1 MSRVFFTKADYLLDV
16 VLDLDDFAENE
27 GNSKECLELLIK
39 QKEQY
44 PNLKVTLF
52 AIPFYQDK
60 DNTPFFRQTV
70 EKYGDWMQLAIH
82 GWTHETPTECRE
94 WNFEEAL
101 AKISKAWMMG
111 RGCFVKGF
119 KAPGWQISRDTY
131 KALETLKFWVA
142 DHTTSAYT
150 EPGVLNAD
158 RRPANLKVYS
168 VDHPWIV
175 HGHTWDL
182 NNPDPAYNN
191 GIRQIIEE
199 HGVPW
204 DVNSRFYFISEVV

>member
-1 MSRVFFTKADYLLDV
+1 MSRVFFTKADYLPDV

-27 GNSKECLELLIK
+27 GNSKECMELLVK
-39 QKEQY
+39 QKELF

-52 AIPFYQDK
+52 AIPWYEDK
-60 DNTPFFRQTV
+60 DNSLFFKSV
-70 EKYGDWMQLAIH
+70 LEKYGTWVELAIH
-82 GWTHETPTECRE
+82 GWTHSTPTECKE
-94 WNFEEAL
+94 WTLEEAL
-101 AKISKAWMMG
+101 AKIKRAYAM
-111 RGCFVKGF
+111 GCFVKGF

-131 KALETLKFWVA
+131 TALDYLGFWVA
-142 DHTTSAYT
+142 DHTVSAYT
-150 EPGVLNAD
+150 EPGVLND
-158 RRPANLKVYS
+158 LRRPLTLKAYT

-191 GIRQIIEE
+191 GIRQIIEV

-204 DVNSRFYFISEVV
+204 TKESRFHFINDLDL

>member
-1 MSRVFFTKADYLLDV
+1 MSRVFFTKADYLPDV
-16 VLDLDDFAENE
+16 VLDLDDFAENP
-27 GNSKECLELLIK
+27 GNSKECIELLVK
-39 QKEQY
+39 QKEMF

-52 AIPFYQDK
+52 AIPFYEDK
-60 DNTPFFRQTV
+60 DNSQFFNSILA
-70 EKYGDWMQLAIH
+70 KYDWIEFAIH
-82 GWTHETPTECRE
+82 GWTHSHVECKE
-94 WNFEEAL
+94 WTMEEAL
-101 AKISKAWMMG
+101 EKLKKAYDMK
-111 RGCFVKGF
+111 CFVKGF
-119 KAPGWQISRDTY
+119 KAPGWQISRGTY
-131 KALETLKFWVA
+131 EALKLLKFWVA

-150 EPGVLNAD
+150 EPGVPNEN
-158 RRPANLKVYS
+158 RRPKGLKAYT

-204 DVNSRFYFISEVV
+204 DVKSRFHFISEVV